1 MVLFDYDPQK
11 SPASEHP
18 ELELKL
24 KEGDFLT
31 VFGDMDTEGYF
42 EADLNGVRGLVP
54 SLYVDEVEDE
64 NDSDRELDELMTT
77 SRSDKINE
85 VPFGKDNKLP
95 VRLQKCF
102 VECLLSD
109 SSCMSKGLYFQSIHF
124 TFNQNRVRYFIC
136 SRSNTSMLFLQ
147 QACPFSKC
155 F

>member
-31 VFGDMDTEGYF
+31 VFGDMDTGGYF

-77 SRSDKINE
+77 SRQDNE
-85 VPFGKDNKLP
+85 LP

-109 SSCMSKGLYFQSIHF
+109 SSCMSIGLYFQSIHF
-124 TFNQNRVRYFIC
+124 TFNQNRVKYF
-136 SRSNTSMLFLQ
+136 S
-147 QACPFSKC
+147 
-155 F
+155 